1 MVRRRLTRTVAVPV
15 AASAL
20 LAVRL
25 NSTSQPGPCTT
36 ESLPADPKAEPRH
49 SCSWTEPVHSSEPS
63 TRWSPHR
70 TSVDH
75 MPTWEQHCAI
85 EAISR
90 IGSGAVDPH
99 RTARSNS
106 DFEWQSHSG
115 IARNLDIAGDVLASI
130 DGGADPLTLT
140 DSIERA
146 VVAGTAR
153 LLEGSELDT
162 QRQHDHLGEA
172 CGSTVPRW

>member
-1 MVRRRLTRTVAVPV
+1 MYDGIIASRSQGRASPFLLVDTAGALVGTFNAMV
-15 AASAL
+15 AAPH
-20 LAVRL
+20 VG
-25 NSTSQPGPCTT
+25 GPH
-36 ESLPADPKAEPRH
+36 ADLG
-49 SCSWTEPVHSSEPS
+49 
-63 TRWSPHR
+63 
-70 TSVDH
+70 
-75 MPTWEQHCAI
+75 QHCAI

-90 IGSGAVDPH
+90 IGSRAADPH

-162 QRQHDHLGEA
+162 HRQHDHLGEA